1 MKIKVKVMPN
11 SSKEEVV
18 QQDASEYI
26 VRVRA
31 PAQEGRANEAALRV
45 LAAHF
50 KVSRS
55 SVRIVSGF
63 SSKHK
68 IIEVVTG

>member
-18 QQDASEYI
+18 QQDVSEYI